1 MKLQTELPHDTAIP
15 AVKKIKLTD
24 KNLVIF
30 YTNNEQYKKYI
41 MPRIPFT
48 ITPKRCLYLFA
59 VLQQVDK
66 EATVQGGYQKCQSS

>member
-30 YTNNEQYKKYI
+30 YTNNEQYKK
-41 MPRIPFT
+41 
-48 ITPKRCLYLFA
+48 
-59 VLQQVDK
+59 
-66 EATVQGGYQKCQSS
+66 